1 LGTSWYIPK
10 FLQFFRVEKVMSN
23 DEPMDSYSERS
34 PSRGGAD
41 DLKLRS
47 LRWLVVEPSIEL
59 GITGM

>member
-1 LGTSWYIPK
+1 
-10 FLQFFRVEKVMSN
+10 VEKVMSN